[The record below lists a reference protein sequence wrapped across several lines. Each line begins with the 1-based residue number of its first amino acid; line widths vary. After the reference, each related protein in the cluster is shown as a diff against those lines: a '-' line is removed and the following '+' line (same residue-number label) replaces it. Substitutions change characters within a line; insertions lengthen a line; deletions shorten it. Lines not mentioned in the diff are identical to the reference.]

1 MKHTKEEIL
10 NALKVIRDECE
21 HHVEGCGP
29 CPFYVN
35 HTCMIQIGI
44 PSSWRLNNA
53 IPEFWRAFK

>member
-1 MKHTKEEIL
+1 MKHTKEEIIG
-10 NALKVIRDECE
+10 ALKVIRDDCE
-21 HHVEGCGP
+21 YHVECCGD

-35 HTCMIQIGI
+35 NTCMIQIGI